1 MKRKDILPVLLTGAL
16 SASTFTNTLGVFAQE
31 EQPQEINQGE
41 IKQTESLNNESN
53 LKDEDS
59 REIVTAITETSE
71 KSTQLNNDTKMNNLI
86 PYSFLNNIDSV
97 ETKKN
102 VKVNE
107 PEAINVVEVTIG
119 EDTKEYTSFDNAIID
134 INKQSDAATIKLLA
148 NVQTTN
154 QINFHNEITFI
165 GGEYQLNV
173 LNNDLIIYSNF
184 TIESGSINFSDDVP

>member
-154 QINFHNEITFI
+154 QINFNNEITFI
-165 GGEYQLNV
+165 GGGISTKCSKQRSYYL
-173 LNNDLIIYSNF
+173 F
-184 TIESGSINFSDDVP
+184 